1 MGEDTSDAEVR
12 VLNVMGGE
20 IVRAVYRIKPGARR
34 HGRWN
39 SMASLTSDGILRI
52 TDSQY
57 EEPVEAL
64 HVGERCF

>member
-1 MGEDTSDAEVR
+1 MSDAEVG

-20 IVRAVYRIKPGARR
+20 IVRAVYGDQTRGD
-34 HGRWN
+34 GGTVELN
-39 SMASLTSDGILRI
+39 STASLTSDGILQI

-64 HVGERCF
+64 HVGEHCF